1 MIADSVAMT
10 PVKVFKKTNKGREEQ
25 SNAISKLLKNPA
37 PNVTFYKWQNTMLG
51 QLIGWGNGY
60 SIIEYVGGVAT
71 SLIFI
76 PSEKVQIMETGVTL
90 EPYFYRVTLSNNKQ
104 IDVFPDE
111 MLHYVN
117 ITTNG
122 RDGLSPIELHVSTF
136 DRSYYESQY
145 ATNFM
150 KNGNS
155 MSGIITTEKGLK
167 PDQIKQLKEDF
178 SSAFSGAKNAGKTP
192 VLGDG
197 MKYAQLKPI
206 SPADADYINS
216 KKLTKSEIMEI
227 FKVPPPLLGVI
238 DATYNNTEQLALIYQ
253 RFTLA
258 PVYTMIQQELT
269 LKLIGANKDT
279 YIEFVPDALL
289 FATAKDKSDVVTNLV
304 QKGIYTPNE
313 GRAIYNKP
321 DIEGGN
327 EIVLPLN
334 SAPIGLHKEVLTPP
348 PPVEPA
354 KEPEPIEDGDDELR
368 AQIQSFKSEL
378 GRIKKQLGNGK
389 A

>member
-1 MIADSVAMT
+1 
-10 PVKVFKKTNKGREEQ
+10 
-25 SNAISKLLKNPA
+25 
-37 PNVTFYKWQNTMLG
+37 MLG
-51 QLIGWGNGY
+51 QLVGWGNGY
-60 SIIEYVGGVAT
+60 SVIEYINGIPT

-76 PSEKVQIMETGVTL
+76 PSEKIQIMETGLTL
-90 EPYFYRVTLSNNKQ
+90 EPYFYRVTLSNNKT
-104 IDVFPDE
+104 IDVFPEE

-117 ITTNG
+117 ITTDG
-122 RDGLSPIELHVSTF
+122 RDGLSPIGLHVTTF

-155 MSGIITTEKGLK
+155 MSGIITSEKGLK
-167 PDQIKQLKEDF
+167 KEQINQLKDDF
-178 SSAFSGAKNAGKTP
+178 SSAYGGAKNAGKTP

-197 MKYAQLKPI
+197 MKYTQLKPI
-206 SPADADYINS
+206 SPADADYIAS

-253 RFTLA
+253 RYTLA
-258 PVYTMIQQELT
+258 PIYAMIQEELT
-269 LKLIGANKDT
+269 LKLIGADKNT
-279 YIEFVPDALL
+279 YIEFIPDALL
-289 FATAKDKSDVVTNLV
+289 NATAKDKADVITNLV

-321 DIEGGN
+321 DKEGGD
-327 EIVLPLN
+327 ELILPLN
-334 SAPIGLHKEVLTPP
+334 SAPVSLHKEVLTPAEP
-348 PPVEPA
+348 VAPVAPATPVE
-354 KEPEPIEDGDDELR
+354 DDDELR
-368 AQIQSFKSEL
+368 SLVHSLKSDL